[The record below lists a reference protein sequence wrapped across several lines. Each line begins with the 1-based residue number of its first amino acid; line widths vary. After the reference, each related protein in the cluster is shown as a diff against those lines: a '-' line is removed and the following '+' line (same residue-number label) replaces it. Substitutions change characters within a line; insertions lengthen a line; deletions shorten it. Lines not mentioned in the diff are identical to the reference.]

1 MAGPKK
7 SATVAVPRSVAAG
20 PYTDPG
26 DGNRSGRGQ
35 RAMSEAVA
43 TAIHAL
49 DRKTT
54 DGLNLV
60 HEQLQVARQERRE
73 IRRELGEFRTEIRQE
88 LKTEIATVTGRL
100 DRMEDAIRELT
111 ALVSTLLERSRGTRR
126 LVWGVLG
133 TIGLLAAGGVLRPVF
148 DRVVAALVGG

>member
-1 MAGPKK
+1 MAAPKK
-7 SATVAVPRSVAAG
+7 SAVVAAPRGVAAG

-26 DGNRSGRGQ
+26 DGDGSGRGQ
-35 RAMSEAVA
+35 RGMSQAVA

-49 DRKTT
+49 DRKVT

-60 HEQLQVARQERRE
+60 HEELQVARQERRD
-73 IRRELGEFRTEIRQE
+73 IRQEFGEFRSEIRHE
-88 LKTEIATVTGRL
+88 LKSEIGTVTGRL
-100 DRMEDAIRELT
+100 DRVEDAIRELT

-133 TIGLLAAGGVLRPVF
+133 TVGLLVAGGVLRPVF
-148 DRVVAALVGG
+148 DRAVAALFGG

>member
-1 MAGPKK
+1 
-7 SATVAVPRSVAAG
+7 
-20 PYTDPG
+20 
-26 DGNRSGRGQ
+26 
-35 RAMSEAVA
+35 MSEAVA

-60 HEQLQVARQERRE
+60 HEELQVARQERRE
-73 IRRELGEFRTEIRQE
+73 IRQE
-88 LKTEIATVTGRL
+88 LKTEIAAVTGRL
-100 DRMEDAIRELT
+100 DRTQDAIRELT

-133 TIGLLAAGGVLRPVF
+133 TLGLLAAGGVLRPVF